1 MEQITLVHH
10 VQSLWHHGLEPL
22 LKGIVQRTES
32 LFVVVGV
39 EGVEIHCVEDD
50 ITLLGQVVL
59 LGVVGVIGEREAGQI
74 EMVHVEV
81 ASNDP
86 VVEGVF
92 ICEVGIVQVTVIE
105 DKWIFFI
112 RSMVLYN
119 EVLTR
124 LLHNRGQHEH

>member
-1 MEQITLVHH
+1 
-10 VQSLWHHGLEPL
+10 
-22 LKGIVQRTES
+22 
-32 LFVVVGV
+32 
-39 EGVEIHCVEDD
+39 VEDD

-124 LLHNRGQHEH
+124 LLQNRGQHEH